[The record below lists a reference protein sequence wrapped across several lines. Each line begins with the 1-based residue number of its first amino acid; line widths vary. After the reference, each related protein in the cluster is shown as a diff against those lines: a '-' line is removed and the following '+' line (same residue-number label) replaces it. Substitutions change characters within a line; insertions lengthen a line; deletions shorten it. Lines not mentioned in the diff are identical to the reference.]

1 MNERSML
8 VVGAVL
14 GAAAGAVA
22 GFLLFTERGRQLRED
37 IEPELD
43 TIFREAGRLKTAIT
57 QVRDGVSGLR
67 TDKGEAWPRRS
78 A

>member
-1 MNERSML
+1 ML
-8 VVGAVL
+8 VVGAIL
-14 GAAAGAVA
+14 GAAAGAMA

-43 TIFREAGRLKTAIT
+43 TLFREAGKLKAAFE
-57 QVRDGVSGLR
+57 QVRDGMNGLR
-67 TDKGEAWPRRS
+67 DSGEAWPRRS

>member
-8 VVGAVL
+8 VVGAIL
-14 GAAAGAVA
+14 GAAAGAAA

-37 IEPELD
+37 LEPELD
-43 TIFREAGRLKTAIT
+43 TIFREAGRLKAAFQ
-57 QVRDGVSGLR
+57 QVREGVEGLR
-67 TDKGEAWPRRS
+67 QESSESWPRRS

>member
-1 MNERSML
+1 ML
-8 VVGAVL
+8 VVGAIL

-37 IEPELD
+37 LEPELD
-43 TIFREAGRLKTAIT
+43 TIFREAGRLKAAFE

-67 TDKGEAWPRRS
+67 AENAEAWPRRS